1 MYRRIRITRISP
13 LELAMRDVRE
23 NMADFA
29 ADFGLNPG
37 AANTFHI
44 LSIEPPMVES
54 RRAAARVVM
63 HPRARQRA

>member
-1 MYRRIRITRISP
+1 MYRHIRITRISP

-44 LSIEPPMVES
+44 LSTAPSTDHKHLPT
-54 RRAAARVVM
+54 ARILV
-63 HPRARQRA
+63 HPRARQST